1 MNQNLRL
8 VVGQALFGLMF
19 VLFCAG
25 ASSAQS
31 DAAKLYKSK
40 CAICHGADGSGA
52 TPAGKKLGA
61 RDFRFSEVQKQ
72 TDAQLVEITAKGK
85 AKMPGF
91 EKSLTSEQ
99 IKQLVAYIRE
109 LSKKK

>member
-25 ASSAQS
+25 ASWAQS

-40 CAICHGADGSGA
+40 CAMCHANDGSGN

-61 RDFRFSEVQKQ
+61 RDLNSPEVQSES
-72 TDAQLVEITAKGK
+72 DAQLIEVLKRGK
-85 AKMPGF
+85 SKMPAYGKTLK
-91 EKSLTSEQ
+91 EDE
-99 IKQLVAYIRE
+99 IKGLVAYIRE
-109 LSKKK
+109 LAKKK